1 MVAVP
6 GAKLSP
12 RICNGVLFWYF
23 GDTFSVMFHLDLE
36 NADGKILLT
45 SSDSVEIIFRDC
57 CENEVLKVTV
67 PGDDIQDNAV
77 PLLIDEE
84 TTKKFVAGEYTYDLD
99 LVGTHYRTSIVD
111 KNKAIV
117 S

>member
-1 MVAVP
+1 MVSVP

-12 RICNGVLFWYF
+12 RICNGVLLWYA
-23 GDTFSVMFHLDLE
+23 GDTFSVTFHLDLE

-45 SSDSVEIIFRDC
+45 SQDSVEIIFRDC

-67 PGDDIQDNAV
+67 PGSDIQDNGV
-77 PLLIDEE
+77 PLSMDEE
-84 TTKKFVAGEYTYDLD
+84 TTKKFAAGEYTYDLD
-99 LVGTHYRTSIVD
+99 LTGPDFKTSIIHR
-111 KNKAIV
+111 NKAIV

>member
-1 MVAVP
+1 M
-6 GAKLSP
+6 
-12 RICNGVLFWYF
+12 
-23 GDTFSVMFHLDLE
+23 MFHLDLE
-36 NADGKILLT
+36 NADGKIVLT
-45 SSDSVEIIFRDC
+45 SADSVEIIFRDC

-99 LVGTHYRTSIVD
+99 LVGTDYRTSIVD

>member
-12 RICNGVLFWYF
+12 RICNGVLLWYS

-57 CENEVLKVTV
+57 CENDVLKVTV
-67 PGDDIQDNAV
+67 AGVDIQDNAV
-77 PLLIDEE
+77 RLDFDEE
-84 TTKKFVAGEYTYDLD
+84 TTAKFPAGKYTYDMD
-99 LVGTHYRTSIVD
+99 LIGTGYRISIID
-111 KNKAIV
+111 QNKVIV

>member
-12 RICNGVLFWYF
+12 RICNGVLLWYS

-57 CENEVLKVTV
+57 CENDVLKVTV
-67 PGDDIQDNAV
+67 AVVDSQDNAV
-77 PLLIDEE
+77 PLVIDDD
-84 TTKKFVAGEYTYDLD
+84 TTQKVVAGEYTYDLD
-99 LVGTHYRTSIVD
+99 LVGTDYRTSIID

>member
-1 MVAVP
+1 M
-6 GAKLSP
+6 
-12 RICNGVLFWYF
+12 
-23 GDTFSVMFHLDLE
+23 
-36 NADGKILLT
+36 
-45 SSDSVEIIFRDC
+45 
-57 CENEVLKVTV
+57 TV

-77 PLLIDEE
+77 PLVIDDE

-99 LVGTHYRTSIVD
+99 LVGANYRTSIID